1 MSVGAFVISLDF
13 EQHWGMRDLHT
24 VERSRAALLGA
35 RAAVPAL
42 LALFTEF
49 DVRATWATVGLLFF
63 ESRAEMLN
71 ALPASRPSYA
81 TAGLSPY
88 ADLGDVGESERDD
101 PFHFAPSLIR
111 RIADTPGQE
120 IATHTF
126 SHYYCCEPGQTVDQ
140 FRADLDAACRVARR
154 RIGRAPESI
163 VFPRNQMTP
172 AHLTVCRDV
181 GLLAHRGNPD
191 HWAYA
196 ATRRDVAQ
204 SPARRALRLADAYV
218 PLTGRHSGPM
228 GGGAALPV
236 DVPASRYLRPYGR
249 ALRALEPLRLRRITA
264 ELETAAA
271 DRRVFHLWWHPH
283 DFGLHVRE
291 NLAFLRR
298 VLNRFAR
305 VRERAGMESLTMS
318 DVARRRLGC
327 AEERT
332 ACR

>member
-1 MSVGAFVISLDF
+1 MGPAACVVSLDF
-13 EQHWGMRDLHT
+13 EQPWGMRDLHT
-24 VERSRAALLGA
+24 IERSRAALLGA

-42 LALFTEF
+42 LALFAEF

-63 ESRAEMLN
+63 ESRAEMLA

-81 TAGLSPY
+81 AARLSPY
-88 ADLGDVGESERDD
+88 ADLGNVGESERDD

-126 SHYYCCEPGQTVDQ
+126 SNYYCCEPGQTVDQ
-140 FRADLDAACRVARR
+140 FRADLEAAALVARR

-172 AHLTVCRDV
+172 DHLAVCRDV
-181 GLLAHRGNPD
+181 GLLAYRGNPD
-191 HWAYA
+191 HWAYTA
-196 ATRRDVAQ
+196 AHRDAAQ
-204 SPARRALRLADAYV
+204 SPARRALRLADAYL
-218 PLTGRHSGPM
+218 PLTGRHS
-228 GGGAALPV
+228 AAMDGDAELPV
-236 DVPASRYLRPYGR
+236 DVPASRYLRPYSR
-249 ALRALEPLRLRRITA
+249 ALRALEPLRLRRITV
-264 ELETAAA
+264 ELETAAT

-283 DFGLHVRE
+283 DFGVHVRE

-298 VLNRFAR
+298 VLARFAR
-305 VRERAGMESLTMS
+305 VRERTGMESVTMS